1 MQISKVFDSFVKSM
15 TQRPKPP
22 VHHAY
27 MTNFNNFRGYIFSV
41 PFTESIDDSDGT
53 ASESVQIKQEK

>member
-1 MQISKVFDSFVKSM
+1 
-15 TQRPKPP
+15 

-27 MTNFNNFRGYIFSV
+27 MTKNNFRGYIFSV